1 MRVRDEQMTDRVLL
15 DGPRADDALATARLA
30 SVGQEWLALD
40 VAAARDRDDDVLVG
54 DEVLVGELLVGAAL
68 DARQALTA
76 IALLE
81 LPELVADDPEDAL
94 RVGEDVLQLRD
105 ASG

>member
-1 MRVRDEQMTDRVLL
+1 MDLRAEDPPAIGEEERPVVRVRDEQVTDRVLL

-30 SVGQEWLALD
+30 SVGQEGLALD
-40 VAAARDRDDDVLVG
+40 IAAARDRDHDVLVR
-54 DEVLVGELLVGAAL
+54 DEVLVGELLVCAAL

-81 LPELVADDPEDAL
+81 VPELIA
-94 RVGEDVLQLRD
+94 
-105 ASG
+105 